1 MDQNERTYKGIYPV
15 LITPYND
22 DLTID
27 FNGYQKMIEWYM
39 TFNLGGIYANCQ
51 SSEMFELTEAERLKL
66 ISDAVKIVNGKIPV
80 VGTGNFG
87 KNVNEHLEF
96 IKKVSDTGA
105 DIVMLT
111 VPEYLNTDEE
121 LEKYYLTIAE
131 KTNIKLGIY
140 ECPVPR
146 RYYLGFDLIKKIAE
160 TGKFFAYKETSC
172 ELDKIKKITDI
183 TSSTNFA
190 HLQANVPYLLESIK
204 YGTPGS
210 MNIAANWMPDLVV
223 KVYEL
228 GKMNDPLADKLN
240 NVLCGME
247 MAQRSVHPMGVK
259 YLISKRGV
267 PIKPLTRYPRKLSLE
282 EIYGLELAA
291 KNWFTEDGK
300 LKILLDT

>member
-1 MDQNERTYKGIYPV
+1 MQIYKGIWPV
-15 LITPYND
+15 LITPFND
-22 DLTID
+22 DLSID
-27 FNGYQKMIEWYM
+27 FIGYQKMIEWYLQ
-39 TFNLGGIYANCQ
+39 FNLGGIYANCQ
-51 SSEMFELTEAERLKL
+51 SSEMFELTDSERLKL

-87 KNVNEHLEF
+87 ENINDHLEF
-96 IKKVSDTGA
+96 IRKVSDTGV

-111 VPEYLNTDEE
+111 VPEFLNNDDE

-131 KTNIKLGIY
+131 KTNVKLGIY

-160 TGKFFAYKETSC
+160 TGKYFAYKETSC
-172 ELDKIKKITDI
+172 DLEKIKKITDI
-183 TSSTNFA
+183 TVSTNFA

-210 MNIAANWMPDLVV
+210 MNIAANWLPDLEVT
-223 KVYEL
+223 VYEN
-228 GKMNDPLADKLN
+228 GKN
-240 NVLCGME
+240 NNPNAEKFHNILCGME

-259 YLISKRGV
+259 YLISKRGIS
-267 PIKPLTRYPRKLSLE
+267 IKSLTRYPRKLSLE
-282 EIYGLELAA
+282 EMFGLEQAA

-300 LKILLDT
+300 LKILH